1 MTFLP
6 IAERELRVASR
17 KRSTFWLRVIAAL
30 VALVIGCGF
39 LAISMGAASV
49 GLGPTAMGKALFSV
63 LTWLSFAAGTS
74 AGLFF
79 TSDCLSEEKREG
91 TLGFLFLTDL
101 RGYDVVSGKFL
112 ATSVRAFYALL
123 AFLPILAV
131 TQMMGGITGVQ
142 YWKSSISLVNALF
155 CSLAAGMFI
164 SAVSRDSQKALG
176 ATLLLLLLL
185 SLGGPLADSTI
196 ALLRKRSVG
205 PFWSL
210 CSPGYVLTTASAWGG
225 SPYWTA
231 LLVTQLLG
239 WSMFVLAC
247 VLVPHTWQ
255 ERKGR
260 DTGTSRGWSYAW
272 RSGGLKRRG

>member
-74 AGLFF
+74 AGFFF

-101 RGYDVVSGKFL
+101 RGYDIVLGKL
-112 ATSVRAFYALL
+112 LSTSLRSFYALL
-123 AFLPILAV
+123 AVFPVIAV
-131 TQMMGGITGVQ
+131 TLMIGGVAGEEF
-142 YWKSSISLVNALF
+142 WKTMLALVNAMFL
-155 CSLAAGMFI
+155 SLA
-164 SAVSRDSQKALG
+164 
-176 ATLLLLLLL
+176 
-185 SLGGPLADSTI
+185 
-196 ALLRKRSVG
+196 
-205 PFWSL
+205 
-210 CSPGYVLTTASAWGG
+210 
-225 SPYWTA
+225 
-231 LLVTQLLG
+231 
-239 WSMFVLAC
+239 
-247 VLVPHTWQ
+247 
-255 ERKGR
+255 
-260 DTGTSRGWSYAW
+260 
-272 RSGGLKRRG
+272 GGL